1 MVRGNEFFDRILA
14 DECLLVV
21 PVRDMRTRIL
31 EVLSFAGLLLQRGG
45 NRMDALEYQVVRG

>member
-21 PVRDMRTRIL
+21 PVRDMQTRIL
-31 EVLSFAGLLLQRGG
+31 EVLSFAGLVTPERGESYG
-45 NRMDALEYQVVRG
+45 RP